1 MTNEGGLQDVVEDG
15 KTGYVVETKKPEK
28 LTEMI
33 VRYFMNSM
41 ETEFCNTIQKESY
54 RFRGI
59 KLYK

>member
-1 MTNEGGLQDVVEDG
+1 MVEDG